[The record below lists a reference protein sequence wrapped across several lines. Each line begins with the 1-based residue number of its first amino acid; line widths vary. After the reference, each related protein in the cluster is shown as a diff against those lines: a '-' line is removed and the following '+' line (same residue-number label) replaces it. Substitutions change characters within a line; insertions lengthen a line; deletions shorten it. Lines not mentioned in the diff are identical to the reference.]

1 MRAFLTIALL
11 IWSTMHVYVFCRA
24 KSIPVISRYVPRYF
38 LVLLACF
45 LWTSYILAHIFD
57 HFHVG
62 PVARILETIGAEW
75 FGIIFLLLVSLLFV
89 DLITLFGW
97 LWPRYAPLLRGWAV
111 VAASLLS
118 LIAFVQGHRAPVI
131 EKYEVRLP
139 NLRPELDG
147 TVVVLASDFHL
158 GTLVQKD
165 WLEARI
171 QQIEA
176 QHPDMIVLA
185 GDIVEGEDPSE
196 VELLSSFRMLHAR
209 LGVWSVSGNHE
220 FDEENENKPDV
231 IEKDGVQVLHDRWA
245 EVRPGLIVA
254 GVDDL
259 TSRHRQGHTGN
270 SIEKALQGHPA
281 KAATIL
287 VSHTPWD
294 VETAAQAGASLML
307 SGHTHKGQIWP
318 FNYVVG
324 FVHPFLAG
332 RYEVNGM
339 PLIVCRGTGTWGPRM
354 RLWRRGEIARITL
367 RSQQSMNP

>member
-1 MRAFLTIALL
+1 MRVFLTIALL
-11 IWSTMHVYVFCRA
+11 IWTAMHMYVFWRA
-24 KSIPVISRYVPRYF
+24 KSVPVISRHVPRYV
-38 LVLLACF
+38 LVVLACF
-45 LWTSYILAHIFD
+45 LWASCILAHILD
-57 HFHVG
+57 HFRVRL
-62 PVARILETIGAEW
+62 VAQILETIGAEW
-75 FGIIFLLLVSLLFV
+75 FGIIFLLLVVLLLV
-89 DLITLFGW
+89 DVPTLFGW
-97 LWPRYAPLLRGWAV
+97 VWPRYAPVFRGWAI
-111 VAASLLS
+111 VAAVLLS
-118 LIAFVQGHRAPVI
+118 LVAFVQGHRAPVI
-131 EKYEVRLP
+131 EKYEVSLP
-139 NLRPELDG
+139 KLRPELDG

-158 GTLVQKD
+158 GALVQKD

-176 QHPDMIVLA
+176 EHPDMIVLA

-196 VELLSSFRMLHAR
+196 AELLSSLRMLHAR
-209 LGVWSVSGNHE
+209 LGVWRVTGNHE

-231 IEKDGVQVLHDRWA
+231 IEKDGIQVLHDRWA
-245 EVRPGLIVA
+245 EVRPGLVVA

-259 TSRHRQGHTGN
+259 TSRHRQGYIGK

-307 SGHTHKGQIWP
+307 SGHTHEGQIWP

-324 FVHPFLAG
+324 LTHPFLAG

-339 PLIVCRGTGTWGPRM
+339 PLIVCRGTGT
-354 RLWRRGEIARITL
+354 
-367 RSQQSMNP
+367 

>member
-11 IWSTMHVYVFCRA
+11 IWTTMHVYVFWRA
-24 KSIPVISRYVPRYF
+24 KSVPVISRFVPRYI
-38 LVLLACF
+38 VVVLACF
-45 LWTSYILAHIFD
+45 LWASYILSHIFD
-57 HFHVG
+57 HFHVR

-89 DLITLFGW
+89 DLITLFGR
-97 LWPRYAPLLRGWAV
+97 LWPRYALLLRGWAL
-111 VAASLLS
+111 VAAGLLS
-118 LIAFVQGHRAPVI
+118 LIAFVQGHRAPVV

-139 NLRPELDG
+139 NLRHELDG

-171 QQIEA
+171 RQIEA
-176 QHPDMIVLA
+176 EHPDMIVLA

-196 VELLSSFRMLHAR
+196 AELLSSLRMLHAR
-209 LGVWSVSGNHE
+209 LGVWSVTGNHE
-220 FDEENENKPDV
+220 FDEENENKPGV

-245 EVRPGLIVA
+245 EVQPGLIVA

-281 KAATIL
+281 KAALRVHGPGIEF
-287 VSHTPWD
+287 VSS
-294 VETAAQAGASLML
+294 ECSAAS
-307 SGHTHKGQIWP
+307 
-318 FNYVVG
+318 
-324 FVHPFLAG
+324 
-332 RYEVNGM
+332 R
-339 PLIVCRGTGTWGPRM
+339 
-354 RLWRRGEIARITL
+354 
-367 RSQQSMNP
+367 